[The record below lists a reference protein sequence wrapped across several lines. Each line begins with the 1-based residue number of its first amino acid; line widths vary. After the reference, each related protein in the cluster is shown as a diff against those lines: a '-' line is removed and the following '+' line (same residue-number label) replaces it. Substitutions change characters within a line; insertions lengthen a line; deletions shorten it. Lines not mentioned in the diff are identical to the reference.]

1 MDTTNLL
8 ERLEPLHADA
18 FGWAR
23 HCCSGDAHAAE
34 EVLQTAYLRAAEG
47 RAKFGEQSALKTWW
61 LGVIR
66 LTAMESRRRAAWR
79 LQRLVDWFHNNAPAE
94 STSHR
99 EDAAL
104 PGDVEAHQLDALL
117 AQLSARQRRSA
128 RPDAPCSV
136 EHRLRLDDPGDQRSA
151 SQSSRLLRSHAPQ
164 RCGTCDPISHPKRR
178 FAHSAC
184 GIITRNW
191 VSSSWV

>member
-61 LGVIR
+61 FGVIR

-79 LQRLVDWFHNNAPAE
+79 LQRLMDWFQNNAPAE
-94 STSHR
+94 STSHH
-99 EDAAL
+99 EHAAL
-104 PGDVEAHQLDALL
+104 PGNVEAHQLDALL
-117 AQLSARQRRSA
+117 AQLPARQREVLHLVFYQEMSLSEAAATMNISVGSARQHYDRAKRK
-128 RPDAPCSV
+128 
-136 EHRLRLDDPGDQRSA
+136 LRDELQP
-151 SQSSRLLRSHAPQ
+151 
-164 RCGTCDPISHPKRR
+164 PK
-178 FAHSAC
+178 
-184 GIITRNW
+184 T
-191 VSSSWV
+191 